1 MNSLSRKTALV
12 TGATGQICGRLV
24 RLIAGESGP
33 QVVAAAGCLPGD
45 RFMSATLKRQRSTF
59 HCSIS
64 PDLRLPLRLVGVA
77 MLVWCVAMQTAAAQS
92 VVFEGARVIPGDG
105 SPPIENSSI
114 VVEGG
119 TIASIGP
126 ADRTVVP
133 REAIRIELAGKTVI
147 PAIISTHVHPGFQ
160 RGASYMVENYRRE
173 TVLDDMNRE
182 LYFGIST
189 AQSLGIEKGDAMFQI
204 RADQVA
210 GKVGGARLLVA
221 GRGIGAPNAGPG
233 FPMFAGIAYAIT
245 TENEARKA
253 VQELAQRRVDI
264 IKIWVDDR
272 EGRAK
277 ELPINLSRLII
288 SEGHK
293 VGLKVIAH
301 IFYHK
306 DAEELAAAGID
317 AFAHLV
323 RDKVMSD
330 ALIATMKEKGIYVMP
345 NLGYPESSGYT
356 TPPAWL
362 DEPYLAGLLRDVEPA
377 DAIAHLRKSFSE
389 VNPADAKDNRQKY
402 EILKA
407 SVVKLA
413 AAGARIILG
422 SDTGL
427 PDHFFGFTEQREL
440 QLMVEAGMT
449 PADVIVAATSRAAEF
464 LGTTDRGSLV
474 PGKRADFLVLDANP
488 LDDIRNTRR
497 IAKMYLSGVEVD
509 RAALKQ
515 SVMRNAGPH

>member
-1 MNSLSRKTALV
+1 MVMRAIEAKTLACSATAL
-12 TGATGQICGRLV
+12 LV
-24 RLIAGESGP
+24 AW
-33 QVVAAAGCLPGD
+33 CLVIDP
-45 RFMSATLKRQRSTF
+45 
-59 HCSIS
+59 
-64 PDLRLPLRLVGVA
+64 
-77 MLVWCVAMQTAAAQS
+77 AAAQS
-92 VVFEGARVIPGDG
+92 VVFERARVILGDG
-105 SPPIENSSI
+105 SPAIENAAI

-119 TIASIGP
+119 RIARVGP
-126 ADRTVVP
+126 RDRTAMP
-133 REAIRIELAGKTVI
+133 QGAIRIDLASKTVM
-147 PAIISTHVHPGFQ
+147 PAIVSTHVHPGFQ
-160 RGASYMVENYRRE
+160 RGASYSAENYSRG
-173 TVLDDMNRE
+173 TILDDLNRE
-182 LYFGIST
+182 LYYGVSV
-189 AQSLGIEKGDAMFQI
+189 AQSLGIEKGDVMLRI
-204 RADQVA
+204 RADQAA
-210 GKVGGARLLVA
+210 GKLGGARLLVA

-233 FPMFAGIAYAIT
+233 FPVYAGIAYEIT
-245 TENEARKA
+245 TEDEARKA
-253 VQELAQRRVDI
+253 VQELAARRVDT

-277 ELPINLSRLII
+277 SLPINLSSLII

-293 VGLKVIAH
+293 VGIKVTAH

-345 NLGYPESSGYT
+345 NLGYPEAVSHSS
-356 TPPAWL
+356 PPAWL

-377 DAIAHLRKSFSE
+377 DAIAHLRGSFSDAD
-389 VNPADAKDNRQKY
+389 PAAAESNRQKY
-402 EILKA
+402 EFLKA
-407 SVVKLA
+407 SVAKLE

-440 QLMVEAGMT
+440 QLMAEAGMT

-464 LGTTDRGSLV
+464 LGTMDRGSLV

-509 RAALKQ
+509 RAALRE
-515 SVMRNAGPH
+515 SLTRNAGSR

>member
-1 MNSLSRKTALV
+1 MY
-12 TGATGQICGRLV
+12 
-24 RLIAGESGP
+24 
-33 QVVAAAGCLPGD
+33 
-45 RFMSATLKRQRSTF
+45 MSASKKKQRSTS
-59 HCSIS
+59 HCTLTVD
-64 PDLRLPLRLVGVA
+64 PRLSLRLVGVA
-77 MLVWCVAMQTAAAQS
+77 MLVWCLAIHPAGAQS
-92 VVFEGARVIPGDG
+92 MVFEGARVIPGDG
-105 SPPIENSSI
+105 GLPIENASI

-119 TIASIGP
+119 KIARIGA
-126 ADRTVVP
+126 ADRIVVP
-133 REAIRIELAGKTVI
+133 QGAIRIELAGKTVM

-160 RGASYMVENYRRE
+160 RGASYAAENYSRE
-173 TVLDDMNRE
+173 TILDDMTRE

-189 AQSLGIEKGDAMFQI
+189 AQSLGIEKGDTMLQI
-204 RADQVA
+204 RADQAA

-233 FPMFAGIAYAIT
+233 LPVYANIAYAIT

-253 VQELAQRRVDI
+253 VQEQAQRRVDI

-272 EGRAK
+272 DGRAK

-288 SEGHK
+288 SEGHEA
-293 VGLKVIAH
+293 GLKVIAH
-301 IFYHK
+301 EFYHK
-306 DAEELAAAGID
+306 DADELAAAGID

-330 ALIATMKEKGIYVMP
+330 ALIETMREKGIYVMP
-345 NLGYPESSGYT
+345 NLGYPEFSGYT

-389 VNPADAKDNRQKY
+389 VDPAVAKDNRQKY

-407 SVVKLA
+407 SVAKLT

-427 PDHFFGFTEQREL
+427 PDQFFGFTEQREL

-509 RAALKQ
+509 RAAIRQ
-515 SVMRNAGPH
+515 SLRCAGRGQYESLSRGEAGANVVCERDK